1 MRKNRT
7 NFKSFDKPN
16 TKARNF
22 EKKNTVRY
30 PDHVFNL
37 FLIINNN
44 AEIRRFTA
52 LGIIKY
58 LLKNEVISGKKNY
71 VTFMPNKF
79 SVTSDGLSR
88 EYFYTET
95 FFLNALVAS
104 FASFSASAQ
113 NTIDIYTN
121 TEFNKNIEDVVS
133 SEEVAYILQNNDVDT
148 EVEVSDSATNN
159 VEDANLA
166 ESEE

>member
-1 MRKNRT
+1 MYKNRT
-7 NFKSFDKPN
+7 NSKNFVKPN

-121 TEFNKNIEDVVS
+121 AEFNKNIEDVVS
-133 SEEVAYILQNNDVDT
+133 SEEVSYILQSDDVDND
-148 EVEVSDSATNN
+148 VEVSDSATDNTADVN
-159 VEDANLA
+159 PA

>member
-1 MRKNRT
+1 MYNNRT
-7 NFKSFDKPN
+7 KTKSFNKSN
-16 TKARNF
+16 TKTRNF

-37 FLIINNN
+37 FLIVNNN

-71 VTFMPNKF
+71 ITFMPNKF
-79 SVTSDGLSR
+79 SVTSDGLAR
-88 EYFYTET
+88 EYFYNET

-121 TEFNKNIEDVVS
+121 AELNKNIEDVVS
-133 SEEVAYILQNNDVDT
+133 SEEVSYILQSTDVDNN
-148 EVEVSDSATNN
+148 VEVSDSVTD
-159 VEDANLA
+159 VEESDANTELA
-166 ESEE
+166 E

>member
-58 LLKNEVISGKKNY
+58 LLRNEVISGKKNY

-148 EVEVSDSATNN
+148 EIEVSDSATNN
-159 VEDANLA
+159 AEDANPA
-166 ESEE
+166 ESEK

>member
-1 MRKNRT
+1 MYNNRT
-7 NFKSFDKPN
+7 KAKSFNKSN
-16 TKARNF
+16 TKTRNF

-37 FLIINNN
+37 FLIVNNN

-79 SVTSDGLSR
+79 SVTSDGLAR
-88 EYFYTET
+88 EYFYNET

-104 FASFSASAQ
+104 FSSFSASAQ
-113 NTIDIYTN
+113 RVIDNFTKK
-121 TEFNKNIEDVVS
+121 ELEKNL
-133 SEEVAYILQNNDVDT
+133 SEAIDNN
-148 EVEVSDSATNN
+148 
-159 VEDANLA
+159 
-166 ESEE
+166 